1 MPSPSLLYTQ
11 MLVTQL
17 QTRDT
22 RGLRPTRPKSQ
33 VSQDTTA
40 SSPRR
45 QHEHDSWCTLPPCR
59 TGTSLH
65 PLVACVN
72 TACMHEPIQS
82 SVCRRHVCLCL
93 LNWHRLWV
101 LPSLE
106 VLTCHL
112 PAMWE
117 VLVHVQV
124 QFIVCACVR
133 GNTARRSTFAQP
145 MFSPVRQIGRNT
157 HAAPSEV
164 NYGRT
169 NGFYHV
175 LPL

>member
-82 SVCRRHVCLCL
+82 SICRRHVCLCL
-93 LNWHRLWV
+93 SVELT
-101 LPSLE
+101 PSVSLA
-106 VLTCHL
+106 VSRGVNMPSARH
-112 PAMWE
+112 
-117 VLVHVQV
+117 
-124 QFIVCACVR
+124 VR
-133 GNTARRSTFAQP
+133 GSGACASAVHCLCMCEGKHCAAIDLRTADVFTGATDRSE
-145 MFSPVRQIGRNT
+145 
-157 HAAPSEV
+157 HACCS
-164 NYGRT
+164 
-169 NGFYHV
+169 F
-175 LPL
+175 